1 MKILVIHASAG
12 AGHSK
17 AAEAIYRGLKN
28 FPQHTASFVDALD
41 YTSPFFKKSYR
52 GMYFF
57 LISKVP
63 AVWKF
68 FFGLMDIRRIQP
80 LIGGF
85 RRLYNAVNA
94 RALERFLIH
103 EDFDCIVATHF
114 MPAEIAGA
122 FKGKRVIRSKL
133 VTVVTD
139 YDVHKIWLNPSTD
152 IYAVAT
158 DWTKERLSRLGVED
172 NKILVSG
179 IPTAQEFSIPRD
191 IVELKKKL
199 GLMPDIFTVLI
210 ATGSFGIGPI
220 EEIAQALEGFQALVV
235 CGHNQGL
242 LDRLRQKNYPWVKA
256 MGLVDNMPELM
267 AVSNAM
273 VTKPGGLSISEALV
287 SQLPLI
293 FFNAIPGQEAGNIRV
308 LSQYGIGFYPGS
320 VAGIVAELKRLKNS
334 QDTYRTVLRKT
345 QQLSRPNA
353 VRDIISV
360 IK

>member
-12 AGHSK
+12 AGHFK
-17 AAEAIYRGLKN
+17 AAEAIYRGFKN
-28 FPQHTASFVDALD
+28 SPQHTTLLVDALD
-41 YTSPFFKKSYR
+41 YTSLFFKRSYR
-52 GMYFF
+52 DMYFF
-57 LISKVP
+57 LISKIP
-63 AVWKF
+63 GVWKF
-68 FFGLMDIRRIQP
+68 FFGLMDIPRFQP
-80 LIGGF
+80 VVRGL

-94 RALERFLIH
+94 PALHRFLIQ
-103 EDFDCIVATHF
+103 EDFDYIVATHF
-114 MPAEIAGA
+114 MPVEIAGA
-122 FKGKRVIRSKL
+122 LKEKGQIRSKL

-139 YDVHKIWLNPSTD
+139 FDVHRIWLNPCTD
-152 IYAVAT
+152 LYAVAT
-158 DWTKERLSRLGVED
+158 SWTKERLSRLGVEE
-172 NKILVSG
+172 NKIIVTG

-191 IVELKKKL
+191 ITELKEKL
-199 GLMPDIFTVLI
+199 GLTPDIFTVLI

-220 EEIAQALEGFQALVV
+220 EEIVQALEGFQPVVV

-242 LDRLRQKNYPWVKA
+242 LERLRQKKYPWVKA

-287 SQLPLI
+287 SHLPLI
-293 FFNAIPGQEAGNIRV
+293 FFNAIPGQETGNVRA

-320 VAGIVAELKRLKNS
+320 VAGIVAELKRLKSS
-334 QDTYRTVLRKT
+334 QDTYRTVLIKT
-345 QQLSRPNA
+345 QQLARPNA